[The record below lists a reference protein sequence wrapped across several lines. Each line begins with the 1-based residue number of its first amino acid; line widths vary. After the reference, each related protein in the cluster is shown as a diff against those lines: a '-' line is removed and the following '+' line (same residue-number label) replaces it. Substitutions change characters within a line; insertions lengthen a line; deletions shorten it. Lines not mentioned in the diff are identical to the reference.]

1 MNDHFAGETMLAGSK
16 RMRED
21 DEIDVKSKS
30 VHPLCLK
37 LLPQNGN
44 LPFSVRYD
52 ETVGSTLVANRA
64 LPAGSLLLNLPV
76 EFLITFDTTSSTPL
90 SKIIH
95 SLEKIQISPEE
106 LTWLNMIAW
115 LNGPDGPQK
124 SYLESLSTIPPNC
137 SSWTPT
143 LQNELMGCNI
153 HSVLD
158 TSGPNDGVAG
168 NVSVEKNLLELLQ
181 QIRSCLQQDKD
192 DEKANMDDSSSAY
205 QMLVETAASIF
216 TASSIQWARGHF
228 LSRRFPDLRNIK
240 SALRSDND
248 KFLNGYGGKLSTLIP
263 ILDFMNHNPCKSD
276 TCTAEIGADGLT
288 LEVRTGEK
296 SLETGEELFYCY
308 GESLSNEMLLQAYG
322 FAIPNNQFD
331 TVSVQISNDNG
342 SATSS
347 PAFCIQSGGVSSVP
361 SEMWKA
367 IAGVSSSSEDGEE
380 AIEIGSGDLKRLLQ
394 YMSSKLEQLDL
405 HNSDLDRSI
414 ITDPLTN
421 ERLKY
426 IQIYKDGQRDIL
438 EALVDDL
445 KIMVGQSAEV

>member
-1 MNDHFAGETMLAGSK
+1 
-16 RMRED
+16 MRED

-115 LNGPDGPQK
+115 LNGPDGHHK
-124 SYLESLSTIPPNC
+124 SHLESLSTIPPNC
-137 SSWTPT
+137 SSWP
-143 LQNELMGCNI
+143 LAVQYELIGSNI
-153 HSVLD
+153 YSVLD

-181 QIRSCLQQDKD
+181 QIRSCLQQDKE
-192 DEKANMDDSSSAY
+192 DEKAQIDATSLAY
-205 QMLVETAASIF
+205 QMLVETDDSIF

-276 TCTAEIGADGLT
+276 TCRPIGTSEISADGLT
-288 LEVRTGEK
+288 LEFRTGEK

-308 GESLSNEMLLQAYG
+308 GESLSNEILLQAYG

-347 PAFCIQSGGVSSVP
+347 PAFCIPRGGVSSVP

-367 IAGVSSSSEDGEE
+367 ISGASTSSEDDNDDHDN
-380 AIEIGSGDLKRLLQ
+380 AIEIESEDLERLLQ

-405 HNSDLDRSI
+405 HASDLDRSI

-438 EALVDDL
+438 ESLVDDL
-445 KIMVGQSAEV
+445 KIMVEQSEEA